1 MSEPYELTVAEAADR
16 IRRRRLSAVELMESL
31 LARSRALDPDLR
43 VWVTLDEDSALAEA
57 RRRQDEL
64 EKIGPAG
71 PLHGVPVGVKDIF
84 YTEGVRTT
92 SGSPIY
98 ADFVPTYDA
107 TAVAALKAS
116 GAVIMGKTVTTE
128 FACMDPSPT
137 RNPWNVAHTPGG
149 SSSGS
154 AVGVAARA
162 FPAALGSQ
170 TAGSVLRPAAYNGVV
185 GMKPT
190 FGRVS
195 THGVTPVAG
204 SLDTVGF
211 FTRTVRDAATV
222 LGVLAG
228 HDLNDLS
235 SSSAVPADYSVA
247 LDADLMPPHIGLVG
261 QLFHDRADPEV
272 RVHTEDVV
280 RRLARIGA
288 KVDEIELPAD
298 FDAVLAAHRTIM
310 AVEAASVHEATFKER
325 ADDYGPNVRGLI
337 EAGMAT
343 QATTYAHSRRVQ
355 RRFRRDV
362 ERAIAD
368 FDVLLTPST
377 TAPAPRGLDS
387 TGDPA
392 FQTPW
397 TFGGFPAITVPSGLS
412 NSGLPLG
419 VQLVS
424 ARFAE
429 VSLLGAAQWCEQA
442 LDVRL
447 APPV

>member
-1 MSEPYELTVAEAADR
+1 MSEPFELTVAEAADR

-31 LARSRALDPDLR
+31 LARARSLEPDLR
-43 VWVTLDEDSALAEA
+43 VWVTLDEDAALAEA

-64 EKIGPAG
+64 DESGPAG

-84 YTEGVRTT
+84 YTAGVRTT

-107 TAVAALKAS
+107 TAVAVLKAS

-170 TAGSVLRPAAYNGVV
+170 TAGSVLRPAAYSGVV

-190 FGRVS
+190 FGSVS

-222 LGVLAG
+222 LSVLAG
-228 HDLNDLS
+228 HNPSDHS
-235 SSSAVPADYSVA
+235 SSPAVRADYSAV
-247 LDADLMPPHIGLVG
+247 LDPDLMPPHIGLVG
-261 QLFHDRADPEV
+261 AAVSRSSRPRGARAYGRRRPEACACGRESRRDRA
-272 RVHTEDVV
+272 
-280 RRLARIGA
+280 
-288 KVDEIELPAD
+288 
-298 FDAVLAAHRTIM
+298 
-310 AVEAASVHEATFKER
+310 
-325 ADDYGPNVRGLI
+325 
-337 EAGMAT
+337 
-343 QATTYAHSRRVQ
+343 
-355 RRFRRDV
+355 
-362 ERAIAD
+362 
-368 FDVLLTPST
+368 
-377 TAPAPRGLDS
+377 
-387 TGDPA
+387 
-392 FQTPW
+392 
-397 TFGGFPAITVPSGLS
+397 PSGLRRRAGRS
-412 NSGLPLG
+412 WHDHGCRSGVGPRG
-419 VQLVS
+419 HVQGAGRRLRAQS
-424 ARFAE
+424 AR
-429 VSLLGAAQWCEQA
+429 SDRDWNGHSGC
-442 LDVRL
+442 DVRTL
-447 APPV
+447 AARAAKVSTGRREGDR